1 MSKSP
6 LILISP
12 SIQEAGIEFS
22 DRSISLS
29 ENYTR
34 AIADAGGIP
43 VIAPSGT
50 SRALVA
56 ECVRHCDGVLLTGGE
71 DVEPELYEKK
81 LPAKVRRTVATTP
94 DGGERTLRELY
105 LIDEIFRQCK
115 PTLAICRGS
124 QLLNVALGGTLIAD
138 IPLQVPKAMNHR
150 RMDKRSE
157 KVHEV
162 RLTADSLLAKITG
175 RRTLGVNSTHHQA
188 AGRVAGPLRVV
199 AASADGIVEG
209 VELRPEASRLLP
221 FLVAVQFHPER
232 LQKRHPE
239 HRALFRA
246 FVKACIRH
254 RKK

>member
-12 SIQEAGIEFS
+12 SIEEAGIEFS

-29 ENYTR
+29 EAYTR
-34 AIADAGGIP
+34 AVADAGGIP
-43 VIAPSGT
+43 VISPPGT
-50 SRALVA
+50 SRKLMA
-56 ECVRHCDGVLLTGGE
+56 ECVRRCDGVLLTGGE
-71 DVEPELYEKK
+71 DVESELYEPK
-81 LPAKVRRTVATTP
+81 LPAKVRRTVGPTP

-105 LIDEIFRQCK
+105 LIDEVFRQRK

-150 RMDKRSE
+150 RMDQRSG
-157 KVHEV
+157 KVHQV

-188 AGRVAGPLRVV
+188 VGRLAELLRVV
-199 AASADGIVEG
+199 AVSADGIVEG
-209 VELRPEASRLLP
+209 VELRPEVSCLLP

-232 LQKRHPE
+232 LAKRHPE
-239 HRALFRA
+239 HRALFHA
-246 FVKACIRH
+246 FVKACVRY